1 MWYDQNHRTTQLQV
15 IMFGRSHVI
24 ALYMNIHT
32 LIAVLMLCS
41 CAMAAQVRIPHQQ
54 REGEKHRNDYER
66 YFESLHVVPPGMNWK
81 VVNEEVRSMRAQR
94 TAKRSEGVQTDT
106 IGVHGTWRELGS
118 SNQAGRVVAAE
129 YDKATKRVWAAG
141 AGGTVWE
148 GNINGTSWKC
158 LTDAK
163 RIEDPVFLKHIVTPN
178 NGERLIALSS
188 GARCYYRNND
198 APVWQQANGLTEMQR
213 WGAFSDAVCITRD
226 DGNIEIIAIGYEWD
240 YGPAWK
246 SRNVVYQSSDTGT
259 TFSRIKWF
267 DGQRSIYATN
277 NECFVLHGDTISAV
291 NADGTLSAVHTSGG
305 PWTAPGVRSVL
316 MAGVGKDYVAMGLVK
331 GNSTTFYLSED
342 GALDTWDSTSTLNT
356 TPFNARSF
364 EIEKQSY
371 TWLFGGVEVFVSND
385 AGFSFEKKNRWGE
398 YYAEPATKLHA
409 DIPNITSW
417 GNGGNN
423 DPLFI
428 ATDGG
433 LYVSHDHGVTVNN
446 LSLKGLNISQYY
458 SSYTS
463 RDNVDVVTAGA
474 QDQGY
479 QRSRIDSGGIRAFEQ
494 TISGDYSSLVSGDG
508 GHTIYCVYP
517 GFVMYVPDAE
527 DNWGPSM
534 MDFPHKG
541 HMWLPPLTT
550 SASNPNQV
558 WLGGGTMSKG
568 AKVYTYTHTSQGWEF
583 DSLATDFGQ
592 GMADVNVTALTL
604 APFNDNI
611 GYVVASQGVV
621 WRTTDHGNT
630 WDKFARPDKLN
641 GHYFSGNA
649 LTTFPRDAYRVLIGG
664 SGYSGPAVYLS
675 NDGAETWTPL
685 DGLPPCLV
693 LSLAVSADERY
704 IAAATDVG
712 AFLYDTLTNVWT
724 DITAQGAPDQTY
736 WHVDY
741 VPPLNIFRFS
751 TYGRGIFDYTI
762 NNATSVAPGP
772 NYIANTI
779 TARGV
784 VSNVNQSLLQIH
796 CQQETVATISWYSL
810 DGRFVHEQATQ
821 LNNGLNSIVKPSAAL
836 GPSTAVVKT
845 LRGHIVSAVVP

>member
-1 MWYDQNHRTTQLQV
+1 MYTATL
-15 IMFGRSHVI
+15 ML
-24 ALYMNIHT
+24 ALVMVASNALGQT
-32 LIAVLMLCS
+32 LI
-41 CAMAAQVRIPHQQ
+41 PPQQ

-81 VVNEEVRSMRAQR
+81 VVNEEVRSMRALR
-94 TAKRSEGVQTDT
+94 VVKRSEGVQADT
-106 IGVHGTWRELGS
+106 VGVRGTWRELGS
-118 SNQAGRVVAAE
+118 SNQAGRVVAMDFDNE
-129 YDKATKRVWAAG
+129 SKRVWAAG

-148 GNINGTSWKC
+148 GNILGTSWKC

-163 RIEDPVFLKHIVTPN
+163 RISNPILLKHIRTPN
-178 NGERLIALSS
+178 NGERLLALSAD
-188 GARCYYRNND
+188 ARCFYLDND
-198 APVWQQANGLTEMQR
+198 DVLWQQANGLTEMQR
-213 WGAFSDAVCITRD
+213 WGAFTDAACIKRD
-226 DGNIEIIAIGYEWD
+226 NGKLEIIAIGNEWD

-246 SRNVVYQSSDTGT
+246 ARNIVYQSVDTGR

-267 DGQRSIYATN
+267 DGQRSIYATDK
-277 NECFVLHGDTISAV
+277 ECYVLHGDTISSV
-291 NADGTLSAVHTSGG
+291 NVDGTFSAVHTIGG
-305 PWTAPGVRSVL
+305 PWTASGVRSVL
-316 MAGVGKDYVAMGLVK
+316 MAGVGKDYVAMGLAK
-331 GNSTTFYLSED
+331 SNSTTFYLSED
-342 GALDTWDSTSTLNT
+342 GALDVWDSTNTLNT

-364 EIEKQSY
+364 DIEKKSY
-371 TWLFGGVEVFVSND
+371 TWFYGGVEVFVSND
-385 AGFSFEKKNRWGE
+385 NGFSFEKKNGWGE
-398 YYAEPATKLHA
+398 YYAAPATKLHA

-417 GNGGNN
+417 GNGGTD

-433 LYVSHDHGVTVNN
+433 LYVSHDHGVTVKN

-508 GHTIYCVYP
+508 GHTIFCVYP

-550 SASNPNQV
+550 SMSNPNQV

-568 AKVYTYTHTSQGWEF
+568 AKVYTYTRTSQGWGF
-583 DSLATDFGQ
+583 DSLTTDFGQ
-592 GMADVNVTALTL
+592 GMADVNITALTL

-611 GYVVASQGVV
+611 GYVVASQGAV
-621 WRTTDHGNT
+621 WRTTDLGVT
-630 WDKFARPDKLN
+630 WEKFARPDKLN

-693 LSLAVSADERY
+693 LSLAVSSNERY

-712 AFLYDTLTNVWT
+712 AFMYDTLTHVWT
-724 DITAQGAPDQTY
+724 DITTQGAPDQTY

-741 VPPLNIFRFS
+741 VPPLDIFRFC
-751 TYGRGIFDYTI
+751 TYGRGMFDFTI
-762 NNATSVAPGP
+762 NNSTGVGSGP
-772 NYIANTI
+772 HREANTL

-784 VSNVNQSLLQIH
+784 VNELHQSMLRVQCTQESSASIRWYAVDGRLVYE
-796 CQQETVATISWYSL
+796 QQTMLNPGNTTIAKPLTLNGVHTVVVHTL
-810 DGRFVHEQATQ
+810 DGQIA
-821 LNNGLNSIVKPSAAL
+821 SS
-836 GPSTAVVKT
+836 
-845 LRGHIVSAVVP
+845 VVP